1 MKKILLILFLVSGM
15 CYSANPQIVTPTP
28 YETCEE
34 IGGSG
39 SGTAIFDL
47 STKNAEILGGES
59 PVDNTVTYHIT
70 LQDAIA
76 GTLPLPM
83 IYTNPVP
90 YSQTIYVRVTNDN
103 LGTYAVTDLELIV
116 NPLPEINEPNDMV
129 VYQAP
134 FTGTATFDLTSQ
146 VNYITGGNTDYSVIF
161 YSTEADAMAGTG
173 AFVAPSSYTNST
185 NPQTIW
191 VRVENSA
198 TGCYTITN
206 FNLIVSPDDIVYIPD
221 ANFKAKLIAS
231 SPTNHAVSDV
241 NPNSS
246 ATPDVYTTLDVN
258 GDGEVQFSEASS
270 IIFMNV
276 NSSSIAS
283 LEGIQAFANLQ
294 QIYCAYNNLASV
306 DVSGLA
312 NLNYLGC
319 YNNAIT
325 SINTTGCTLLSS
337 LICNDNQLTS
347 INLSALLN
355 LQTLNI
361 NSNQITSLDLN
372 NLQDIWTVYASSNNL
387 TTLSVSDKN
396 LLSTLNVS
404 YNQLTSVDLNN
415 LPHLYKINVQNNQL
429 TSLDLSTCANQPY
442 INNIPSAS
450 VYEVDCNNN
459 EGLVQI
465 NLKNGFANDEL
476 SIMAS
481 NLSGLIQYICIDED
495 DTITFDSYNEGSFV
509 STYCNFTPGGN
520 YNTITGN
527 ILFDLDN
534 NGCDVADIPNPFI
547 KVDINDGIETG
558 SSFASNSGI
567 YKFYTQEGTF
577 TITPHLENPTFFTI
591 TPPSAIINFPLEDS
605 SLQTQNFCL
614 TANGIHPDIEVVVAP
629 VVPARPGFDAVY
641 KIVYKNKGNQV
652 VSGNLFFEYD
662 ETVLDLISSV
672 PVQDNQLS
680 GYLGYNYTNLL
691 PFESRQILVT
701 LNVNSPTETPSV
713 NIDDVLDFTANATIT
728 TGTDETPADNI
739 FNLNQ
744 VVVGSYD
751 PNDIQCLQG
760 DIVSPSEIGSYLHYL
775 VRFENTGTD
784 YAQNIV
790 VRDLID
796 ETKYD
801 ISTIQILNSSHE
813 VYARVNDNVAEFIF
827 QNIYLDSGGHGNI
840 LLKIKSRENL
850 VAGET
855 VSNRAN
861 IFFDYNY
868 PVDTNDANTL
878 FQALGI
884 DENELDNSVV
894 LYPNPATSLVSIK
907 ADSPIRSIQL
917 YDVQGRIL
925 VTSLVD
931 ESETSFDISGYST
944 GVYYVKITTDKG
956 SKAEK
961 LIKK

>member
-15 CYSANPQIVTPTP
+15 CYGANPQIVTPTP

-34 IGGSG
+34 SVG
-39 SGTAIFDL
+39 SGTATFDL

-59 PVDNTVTYHIT
+59 SVDNIVTYHLT
-70 LQDAIA
+70 LANA
-76 GTLPLPM
+76 ANGVSSLPL

-116 NPLPEINEPNDMV
+116 NPLPVINEPNDLV

-134 FTGTATFDLTSQ
+134 FTGTATFNLTSQ
-146 VNYITGGNTDYSVIF
+146 VDYITGGNTEYIVRF
-161 YSTEADAMAGTG
+161 YGTEADAMAGTA

-198 TGCYTITN
+198 TSCFTIAD

-231 SPTNHAVSDV
+231 SPTNHVVSNV

-258 GDGEVQFSEASS
+258 GDGEVQLSEASS
-270 IIFMNV
+270 LVFMDV
-276 NSSSIAS
+276 NGSSIS
-283 LEGIQAFANLQ
+283 NLQGVQSFANLQ
-294 QIYCAYNNLASV
+294 QIYCAYNNLTSV
-306 DVSGLA
+306 DVSGLT

-325 SINTTGCTLLSS
+325 SINTTGCTVLRS
-337 LICNDNQLTS
+337 LICNNNQLTS
-347 INLSALLN
+347 VNVSALLN

-361 NSNQITSLDLN
+361 SSNQITSLDIN
-372 NLQDIWTVYASSNNL
+372 NLQNIWTVFASFNNL
-387 TTLSVSDKN
+387 STLSVSNKN
-396 LLSTLNVS
+396 LLSTLNVG

-415 LPHLYKINVQNNQL
+415 LPHLYKVNVQNNQL

-450 VYEVDCNNN
+450 VYEVSCNNN
-459 EGLVQI
+459 EGLTQI
-465 NLKNGFANDEL
+465 NLKNGFVNDEM

-481 NLSGLIQYICIDED
+481 NSSGQIQYICIDED
-495 DTITFDSYNEGSFV
+495 DTITFDSYNVGSLV

-527 ILFDLDN
+527 LLFDTNN
-534 NGCDVADIPNPFI
+534 NGCDVADAPNPFI
-547 KVDINDGIETG
+547 KIDINDGTETG
-558 SSFASNSGI
+558 SSFANSSGV

-577 TITPHLENPTFFTI
+577 TITPHLENSTFFTI
-591 TPPSAIINFPLEDS
+591 TPPSATINFPLENS

-614 TANGIHPDIEVVVAP
+614 AANGIHPDIEVVIAP

-691 PFESRQILVT
+691 PFESRQILVS
-701 LNVNSPTETPSV
+701 LNVNGPMETPSV
-713 NIDDVLDFTANATIT
+713 NIDDVLDFTASASIT
-728 TGTDETPADNI
+728 TGTDETPADNV

-760 DIVSPSEIGSYLHYL
+760 DILSPSEIGNYLHYL

-790 VRDLID
+790 IRDLID

-813 VYARVNDNVAEFIF
+813 VYARVDENVAEFIF

-840 LLKIKSRENL
+840 LLKIKSRESL
-850 VAGET
+850 VAGQT

-884 DENELDNSVV
+884 DEHELDNSVM
-894 LYPNPATSLVSIK
+894 LYPNPATSLVTIK
-907 ADSPIRSIQL
+907 AESSIQSIQL

-925 VTSLVD
+925 LTRLVD
-931 ESETSFDISGYST
+931 ENEASLDISGYST
-944 GVYYVKITTDKG
+944 GIYYVKITTDKG

>member
-15 CYSANPQIVTPTP
+15 CYAANPQIVTPTP

-34 IGGSG
+34 SVG
-39 SGTAIFDL
+39 SGTATFDL

-59 PVDNTVTYHIT
+59 SVDNIVTYHLT
-70 LQDAIA
+70 LQNATSGIS
-76 GTLPLPM
+76 PLSM
-83 IYTNPVP
+83 IFANSVP

-116 NPLPEINEPNDMV
+116 NPLPVINEPNDMV

-134 FTGTATFDLTSQ
+134 FTGTGTFNLTSQ
-146 VNYITGGNTDYSVIF
+146 ANYIMNGVQDYSF
-161 YSTEADAMAGTG
+161 LFFETQAEAMNYTN
-173 AFVAPSSYTNST
+173 PLLNPTSYTNIT

-191 VRVENSA
+191 VRVENA
-198 TGCYTITN
+198 DTGCYTIAN
-206 FNLIVSPDDIVYIPD
+206 FNLVVSPDDIVYIPD

-231 SPTNHAVSDV
+231 SPTNHVVSNV

-246 ATPDVYTTLDVN
+246 ATPDVYTALDVN
-258 GDGEVQFSEASS
+258 GDGEVQLSEASS
-270 IIFMNV
+270 IIFMDV

-283 LEGIQAFANLQ
+283 LQGIQSFANLQ
-294 QIYCAYNNLASV
+294 QIYCAYNNLTSV
-306 DVSGLA
+306 DVSGLT

-325 SINTTGCTLLSS
+325 SINTTGCTVLRS
-337 LICNDNQLTS
+337 LVCNDNQLTS
-347 INLSALLN
+347 INVSALLN
-355 LQTLNI
+355 LQTLNVS
-361 NSNQITSLDLN
+361 SNQISSLDIN
-372 NLQDIWTVYASSNNL
+372 NLQNIWTVFASFNNL
-387 TTLSVSDKN
+387 TTFSVSDKN

-404 YNQLTSVDLNN
+404 YNQLTSVHLDN
-415 LPHLYKINVQNNQL
+415 LPHLYKVNVQNNQL

-450 VYEVDCNNN
+450 LYEVDCNNN
-459 EGLVQI
+459 EGLVQL
-465 NLKNGFANDEL
+465 NLKNGFANNEL

-481 NLSGLIQYICIDED
+481 NLTGPIQYICIDED
-495 DTITFDSYNEGSFV
+495 DTITFDSYNVGSLV

-520 YNTITGN
+520 YNTITGS
-527 ILFDLDN
+527 ILFDLNN

-547 KVDINDGIETG
+547 KININDGIETG
-558 SSFASNSGI
+558 SSFANNSGT
-567 YKFYTQEGTF
+567 YNFYTQAGTF
-577 TITPHLENPTFFTI
+577 TLTPYLENSTFFTI

-605 SLQTQNFCL
+605 SLQAQSFCL
-614 TANGIHPDIEVVVAP
+614 AANGIHPDIEVVIAP

-672 PVQDNQLS
+672 PVQNNQLS

-713 NIDDVLDFTANATIT
+713 NINDILDFTANVTIT
-728 TGTDETPADNI
+728 TGTDEIPADNV
-739 FNLNQ
+739 FDLHQ
-744 VVVGSYD
+744 MVVGSYD

-760 DIVSPSEIGSYLHYL
+760 DIVSPAEIGNYLHYL

-813 VYARVNDNVAEFIF
+813 VYARVNENVAEFIF

-850 VAGET
+850 MAGET

-884 DENELDNSVV
+884 EEHELDNSVL
-894 LYPNPATSLVSIK
+894 LYPNPAASLVTVK
-907 ADSPIRSIQL
+907 AASSIRSIQL
-917 YDVQGRIL
+917 YDVQGRVL
-925 VTSLVD
+925 VTRLVD
-931 ESETSFDISGYST
+931 ENEATLDISGYST
-944 GVYYVKITTDKG
+944 GIYYVKITTDKG